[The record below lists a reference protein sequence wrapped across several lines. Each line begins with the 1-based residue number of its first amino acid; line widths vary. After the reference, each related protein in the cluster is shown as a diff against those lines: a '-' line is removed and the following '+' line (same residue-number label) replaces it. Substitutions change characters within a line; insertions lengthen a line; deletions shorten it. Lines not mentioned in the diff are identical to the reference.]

1 MSKKTIAILITL
13 LVLMFIGLTMIFFAV
28 CAVENGSMETGVKL
42 GLGGTAC
49 CVPYMVYIR

>member
-13 LVLMFIGLTMIFFAV
+13 LVLMLAGIILLFLAA

-42 GLGGTAC
+42 GLCGTAC
-49 CVPYMVYIR
+49 CVPYMMYMR